1 MRREQR
7 TLALALLASLLLWNL
22 PFGGVLSYPFKLVA
36 TWLHEMSHGLVM
48 ICTGAELDHV
58 VIYKDTS
65 GLSYAV
71 FAISSVGTAA
81 IAAAGYMGTPLWG
94 AVLLVATPN
103 GESARRALLATAVL
117 MLATVIFAIVPTP
130 EEGRFGQ
137 LAITGIALAL
147 VACALVLPA
156 RARVFVAHFI
166 AVQACINALLDI
178 RVLLRPVQAVGGNL
192 TATSDA
198 TQMAVNTFGHRAPW
212 GVWFWA
218 IAWLA
223 WSLGVLFVALRIS
236 SKLGGKLGEPGD
248 GRLSGSPGHPSA
260 PQAAAPTA

>member
-1 MRREQR
+1 MRRELR
-7 TLALALLASLLLWNL
+7 TLALALVASLVLWNL

-36 TWLHEMSHGLVM
+36 TWLHEMSHGLLM

-71 FAISSVGTAA
+71 YAISNAGTAA

-94 AVLLVATPN
+94 AVLLVVTPT
-103 GESARRALLATAVL
+103 ARRARWALLAFAVV
-117 MLATVIFAIVPTP
+117 MFATVILAIVPTP

-137 LAITGIALAL
+137 LAITGIASAL
-147 VACALVLPA
+147 VVCALVLPP
-156 RARVFVAHFI
+156 RVRVFVAHFI
-166 AVQACINALLDI
+166 AAQACINALLDI
-178 RVLLRPVQAVGGNL
+178 RVLLRPVQVVGGSL

-198 TQMAVNTFGHRAPW
+198 TQMAVNTFGSHATW

-218 IAWLA
+218 VVWLA
-223 WSLGVLFVALRIS
+223 WSLGVLFVALTIS
-236 SKLGGKLGEPGD
+236 SRASD
-248 GRLSGSPGHPSA
+248 SGRANGSREHPSA
-260 PQAAAPTA
+260 TPGAAPTA

>member
-1 MRREQR
+1 MRRELR
-7 TLALALLASLLLWNL
+7 SLATALLASLLLWNL
-22 PFGGVLSYPFKLVA
+22 PHGGVLSYPFKLFA

-71 FAISSVGTAA
+71 YAISSGGTAA

-94 AVLLVATPN
+94 AVLLVAT
-103 GESARRALLATAVL
+103 STAKRARWALITIAVL
-117 MLATVIFAIVPTP
+117 MFVTVFFAIVPTTQ
-130 EEGRFGQ
+130 EGNFGQ
-137 LAITGIALAL
+137 LAVSGIAIAL
-147 VACALVLPA
+147 VAIAIVVPG
-156 RARVFVAHFI
+156 RWRVFVAHFI
-166 AVQACINALLDI
+166 AAQACINALLDI
-178 RVLLRPVQAVGGNL
+178 RVLLRPVQVVGGNL

-198 TQMAVNTFGHRAPW
+198 TQMAVNTFGSHAPW

-218 IAWLA
+218 VAWLA

-236 SKLGGKLGEPGD
+236 AASE
-248 GRLSGSPGHPSA
+248 SPASPSA
-260 PQAAAPTA
+260 TPGAAPTA